1 MESIIFRIMDLKEL
15 HQLEEEIEQMSD
27 AKERKARLEL
37 LEQIMEKIYKDVVY
51 VPLPEKQ
58 AAAREFLEEAI
69 AISNAYEVDIKIRQ
83 YFERIEVKYYFDCAV
98 SVGFLK
104 EILVSADE
112 ISFFKDDEG
121 FNLALSLDFYT
132 HAIYRKERCIIP

>member
-1 MESIIFRIMDLKEL
+1 MSDSIIYEKHYPKANAAEK
-15 HQLEEEIEQMSD
+15 EIES
-27 AKERKARLEL
+27 ASGAEPLSF
-37 LEQIMEKIYKDVVY
+37 EQIMEKIYKDVVY

>member
-1 MESIIFRIMDLKEL
+1 MSDSIIYEKHYPKANTAEKEIQSASGAEPL
-15 HQLEEEIEQMSD
+15 SF
-27 AKERKARLEL
+27 
-37 LEQIMEKIYKDVVY
+37 EQIMEKIYKDVIY

-58 AAAREFLEEAI
+58 AAARGFLEEAI
-69 AISNAYEVDIKIRQ
+69 AISNTYEVDIKIRQ

>member
-1 MESIIFRIMDLKEL
+1 MCDSIIYEKHYPKVNTAEN
-15 HQLEEEIEQMSD
+15 EIELTSR
-27 AKERKARLEL
+27 AEPLSF
-37 LEQIMEKIYKDVVY
+37 EQIMEKIYKDVVY

-58 AAAREFLEEAI
+58 ATAREFLEEAI
-69 AISNAYEVDIKIRQ
+69 AISNTYEVDIKIRQ

>member
-1 MESIIFRIMDLKEL
+1 MCDSIIYEKHYPKMNTAEK
-15 HQLEEEIEQMSD
+15 EIES
-27 AKERKARLEL
+27 ASGAEPLSF
-37 LEQIMEKIYKDVVY
+37 EQIMEKIYKDVVY

-58 AAAREFLEEAI
+58 ATAREFLEEAI